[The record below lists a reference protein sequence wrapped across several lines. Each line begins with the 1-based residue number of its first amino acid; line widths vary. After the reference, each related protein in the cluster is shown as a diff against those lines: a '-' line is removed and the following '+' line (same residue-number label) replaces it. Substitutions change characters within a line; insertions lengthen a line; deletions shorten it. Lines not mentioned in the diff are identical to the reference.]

1 MYREAN
7 RIISEWIPGTTLN
20 LSKLNLTKL
29 PNIPNGVEDLDV
41 SNNKITYIHSLP
53 RTVKILDCSNNKISH
68 IENLPNGIEKI
79 NLGFNKLKTL
89 NLAPYNRLKYINLIW
104 NLLTQVPVLPVSAK
118 VLLLSHNS
126 FSTLNSINSNLLE
139 LEVQNCGLDTIEKLP
154 ITLESFSCEGNYLK
168 VLPHLPISLN
178 RINCAYNELSTLP
191 ALPPNLKILNCN
203 NNKLI
208 FLPFLPP
215 SLTILNAE
223 YNCIQV
229 QPIITGQVNVNLN
242 HNPFNINL
250 VQNYKELPKIPKI
263 YKIIKNRDVVINRK
277 MGTAYDFFNL
287 EDVDIEEYLSRDD
300 KNIILVLGKQKYA
313 VSRDDLIDYLNTT
326 IFVYNT
332 DAHYRTPWNQII
344 HYSSALWFLYLDASI
359 FEFKE
364 TNLKV
369 SKNEIDHKLYEI
381 KVYKYIDYTT

>member
-1 MYREAN
+1 MYSEAS

-29 PNIPNGVEDLDV
+29 PAIPNGVEDLNV

-53 RTVKILDCSNNKISH
+53 RTVKTLNCSNNKIRH

-79 NLGFNKLKTL
+79 NLGFNKIENI
-89 NLAPYNRLKYINLIW
+89 NLAPYNRLKCINLIW
-104 NLLTQVPVLPVSAK
+104 NLLTQVPVLPMSVK
-118 VLLLSHNS
+118 VLLLSHNRI
-126 FSTLNSINSNLLE
+126 STLNSISTNLLE
-139 LEVQNCGLDTIEKLP
+139 LEVQNCGLDTIENLP
-154 ITLESFSCEGNYLK
+154 ATLESFNCEGNYLK
-168 VLPHLPISLN
+168 MLPHLPMSIN
-178 RINCAYNELSTLP
+178 KINCGYNELSTLP

-215 SLTILNAE
+215 SLTTLNAE

-229 QPIITGQVNVNLN
+229 QPNINRQINVNLN

-263 YKIIKNRDVVINRK
+263 YKVIKNRDVVIKRK
-277 MGTAYDFFNL
+277 IGTAYDFFNL
-287 EDVDIEEYLSRDD
+287 EDVDVEEYLSRDD

-344 HYSSALWFLYLDASI
+344 HYSSALGLLCLDTSI
-359 FEFKE
+359 FEFTE
-364 TNLKV
+364 TNFTV
-369 SKNEIDHKLYEI
+369 SKNEIDYKLYSI
-381 KVYKYIDYTT
+381 KSHKYIDYTT